1 MKTNFTKLLSVCF
14 FLFLGYGVMAQDTR
28 NVGETHTY
36 SVTAENGANALSWT
50 VTGGGAQGT
59 AWDLQNGTT
68 LTDASIDILWK
79 QAGTYTLTFTEN
91 EDHGGSVI
99 CSTVKTATVTVG
111 DNFDV
116 SIADAV
122 SDCATGSTGNSTVD
136 YILTKTNGAA
146 DWTFDY
152 ATTGLTPELS
162 GTAVAVSGNT
172 YTLTLTVPNLAAGAD
187 QTFSVT
193 ISNVK
198 DSFGNSDNTV
208 GNNVT
213 GDVTIYGVP
222 NTGNITF

>member
-14 FLFLGYGVMAQDTR
+14 FLFLGYGAMAQDTR

-36 SVTAENGANALSWT
+36 TVTAENGSNALSWT
-50 VTGGGAQGT
+50 VTGGGIQGT

-68 LTDASIDILWK
+68 LSDASIDILWK
-79 QAGTYTLTFTEN
+79 QSGTYTLTFTEN
-91 EDHGGSVI
+91 EDHGGVVT

-116 SIADAV
+116 VIADAT
-122 SDCATGSTGNSTVD
+122 SDCATGSTGNSTVS
-136 YILTKTNGAA
+136 YILTKANGAA
-146 DWTFDY
+146 DWIFDY
-152 ATTGLTPELS
+152 DTSGLTPELS
-162 GTAVAVSGNT
+162 GVAVAASGDT
-172 YTLTLTVPNLAAGAD
+172 HTLTLTVPNLAAGAD

-193 ISNVK
+193 ISNVT
-198 DSFGNSDNTV
+198 DSFGNSDNTA

-222 NTGNITF
+222 NTGTITF